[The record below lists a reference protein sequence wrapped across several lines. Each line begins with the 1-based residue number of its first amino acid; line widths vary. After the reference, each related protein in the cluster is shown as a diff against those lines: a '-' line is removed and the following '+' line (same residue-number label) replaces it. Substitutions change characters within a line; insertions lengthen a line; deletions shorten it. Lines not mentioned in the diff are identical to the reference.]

1 MKKLKVLL
9 SVISMLTIGA
19 ANASTLVLDSFNYV
33 PSLDLEVSSIAPPVD
48 IDSVISAE
56 SGATADYTLTF
67 ISGIGSDGVDGNVYG
82 GGFLNYNE
90 DSQADGE
97 LLIEYSITN
106 PSTFNTL
113 DFTGYDAFYFDIVTL
128 NGGDFDIEI
137 TLKDLDGDTISAT
150 YTIGIPGIFNAWFS
164 AMAASPA
171 YASFDFDKVLTAST
185 NITSAGTA
193 DDFSLASV
201 GLVPEPSA
209 LAILG
214 LGLIGLGL
222 RRRKLV

>member
-33 PSLDLEVSSIAPPVD
+33 PALDLEVTSIAPAVD
-48 IDSVISAE
+48 SDSVISAE

-67 ISGIGSDGVDGNVYG
+67 VSGSGTDSVDANLWTPGL
-82 GGFLNYNE
+82 LNYNE
-90 DSQADGE
+90 DSGADGE
-97 LLIEYSITN
+97 LLIEYSIVN
-106 PSTFNTL
+106 PATSNTL
-113 DFTGYDAFYFDIVTL
+113 DFTGYDGFYFDIVTL
-128 NGGDFDIEI
+128 DGGDFDIEI
-137 TLKDLDGDTISAT
+137 TLKDLQGDTISAT
-150 YTIGIPGIFNAWFS
+150 YTIGVSGIFNAWFS
-164 AMAASPA
+164 AMTASPG
-171 YASFDFDKVLTAST
+171 YAMFDFDKVLTAST
-185 NITSAGTA
+185 NITSAGNA
-193 DDFSLASV
+193 DDFSLSSV